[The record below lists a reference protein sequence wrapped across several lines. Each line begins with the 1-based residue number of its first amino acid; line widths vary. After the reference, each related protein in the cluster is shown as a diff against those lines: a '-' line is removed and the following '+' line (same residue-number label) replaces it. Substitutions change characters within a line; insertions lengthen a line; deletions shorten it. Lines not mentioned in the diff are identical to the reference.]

1 MRSVSSGTAPVL
13 VFDLDGT
20 ILDCN
25 SFPHWVLFLLKGR
38 MSSLRLGQ
46 RASLSIRTARL
57 LLSRKIFRLSH
68 DELQRRLQAASVD
81 VGPADVDRF
90 VTALLLRVRPSL
102 RSLLNILAADCA
114 DAVLATAA
122 AADYAEP
129 LGKQLGF
136 RHVLATGRG
145 RGLGEA
151 ANSGSAKRESV
162 ANFLRAAGWNGRPFI
177 LFTDHVDDLPLMQ
190 DSALVFWFGSLEML
204 ARARSTA
211 GQTKFVDC
219 RDISYEDLLAR
230 VLPLCDYAALRE
242 DTAADSASEMTLS

>member
-1 MRSVSSGTAPVL
+1 MQSGSAGNAPVL

-38 MSSLRLGQ
+38 MSSLGLRQ
-46 RASLSIRTARL
+46 RASLSVRTARL

-68 DELQRRLQAASVD
+68 DELQRLLQAASVD

-90 VTALLLRVRPSL
+90 VTALLLRARPSL

-129 LGKQLGF
+129 LGQQLGF

-145 RGLGEA
+145 RRLGEC

-162 ANFLRAAGWNGRPFI
+162 VNFLRAAGWSGRPFV
-177 LFTDHVDDLPLMQ
+177 LFTDHTDDLPLIQ
-190 DSALVFWFGSLEML
+190 DSALVFWFGSLDML
-204 ARARSTA
+204 TRARSIA
-211 GQTKFVDC
+211 RLTKFVDC
-219 RDISYEDLLAR
+219 RDLSYEDLQAR
-230 VLPLCDYAALRE
+230 ILPLCNYAAVRE